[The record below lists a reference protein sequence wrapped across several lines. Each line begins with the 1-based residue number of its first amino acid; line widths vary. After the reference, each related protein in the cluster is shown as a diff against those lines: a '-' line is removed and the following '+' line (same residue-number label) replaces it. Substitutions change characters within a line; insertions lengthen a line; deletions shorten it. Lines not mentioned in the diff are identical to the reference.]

1 MSNSIEE
8 VTWCPWA
15 EQKKDRMII
24 VGEQNVAIERKWAK
38 NIQTTEKT
46 KNKSAIKDIEGETSH
61 TLL

>member
-1 MSNSIEE
+1 MSLSR
-8 VTWCPWA
+8 A
-15 EQKKDRMII
+15 KKDRMII